1 MNIQETYSSLGL
13 SDFEYDRILELMGR
27 APNFLELS
35 LLSVMWSEHCGY
47 KNSRPLLHRFPS
59 EGPRV
64 LQGPGENAGVVEVGE
79 GRALVFKME
88 SHNHPSAVE
97 PYEGAATGVGGII
110 RDVLAMG
117 ARPVALLNSLRF
129 GSLDDERNRYLFRE
143 VVRGVGGYGNAIGVP
158 TVGGEV
164 EFARAYSGNP
174 LVNAMCVGL
183 VRSEGLMRARA
194 AGEGNLVVLFGAKTG
209 RDGIHGATF
218 ASDELSE
225 ESEEKRPNVQ
235 VGDPFAEKMLVECSL
250 RLLEEGLIV
259 SLQDLGAAGITSS
272 ASEMAAKGGVGIEI
286 DAEKVPLREEG
297 MEPWEIVISESQER
311 MLAIV
316 ELEKVEEV
324 LKIAERYEL
333 VAAVVGQVTGHG
345 DLRVLNGGE
354 VVGTVPARHLA
365 DAPVYEREVQMP
377 GYLEEARKLDPEEL
391 PASQDY
397 NAVLLSLLAHPNLC
411 SRRPVYEQYD
421 HQVGTDTVV
430 VPGADAAVMRV
441 KDTTL
446 GFAATTD
453 CKGRYCYLDPR
464 GGAAAAVAEA
474 YRNLSCVGAE
484 PVALTDCL
492 NFGSPEKPD
501 AYYQLVE
508 CIGGMSEAC
517 EALGTPVVSGNV
529 SLYNETEGE
538 AIYPTPTVGM
548 VGVFEDVGRHATPG
562 IKREGDALVLVGNF
576 RPVLGGS
583 DYLEIVH
590 GQVAGTPA
598 APDLASEK
606 TASDAVRRA
615 ISAGVLDTAHDLSG
629 GGLAVA
635 LAEMTLCEGIGA
647 EAQLL
652 PGGRQDV
659 ALFGEVGG
667 CILVAVPK
675 GRLGELE
682 VHLEGVHYS
691 RIGRSGGEGLKV
703 SGLIDAGLDELR
715 EAYER
720 DLFERHAPEGGH
732 LG

>member
-35 LLSVMWSEHCGY
+35 VFSVMWSEHCGY
-47 KNSRPLLHRFPS
+47 KNSRPLLRRFPN

-64 LQGPGENAGVVEVGE
+64 LQGPGENAGVVEVGD
-79 GRALVFKME
+79 GWALVFKME

-129 GSLDDERNRYLFRE
+129 GLLEEERNRYLFRE
-143 VVRGVGGYGNAIGVP
+143 VVRGIGGYGNAIGVP

-164 EFARAYSGNP
+164 EFAPAYSGNP

-183 VRSEGLMRARA
+183 VRSEDLVRARA
-194 AGEGNLVVLFGAKTG
+194 VGEGNLVVLFGAKTG

-218 ASDELSE
+218 ASDELGE

-250 RLLEEGLIV
+250 RLLEENLLV

-286 DAEKVPLREEG
+286 DAEKVPLREEC
-297 MEPWEIVISESQER
+297 MEPWEIAISESQER

-316 ELEKVEEV
+316 EPEKVEEV
-324 LKIAERYEL
+324 LKLAERYEL
-333 VAAVVGQVTGHG
+333 VAAVVGRVADHG
-345 DLRVLNGGE
+345 DLRILYEGE
-354 VVGTVPARHLA
+354 IAGTVPAQHLA
-365 DAPVYEREVQMP
+365 DAPVYERDVLTP
-377 GYLEEARKLDPEEL
+377 PYLEEVRELDLEEL
-391 PASQDY
+391 PKPRDY
-397 NAVLLSLLAHPNLC
+397 NSVLLSLLAHPNLC

-430 VPGADAAVMRV
+430 LPGADAAVMRV
-441 KDTTL
+441 KGTTL
-446 GFAATTD
+446 GFAVTTD
-453 CKGRYCYLDPR
+453 CRGRHCYLDPR
-464 GGAAAAVAEA
+464 GGGVAAVTEA

-501 AYYQLVE
+501 AYYQLTA
-508 CIGGMSEAC
+508 CIEGMAEAC
-517 EALGTPVVSGNV
+517 EVLGTPVVSGNV

-562 IKREGDALVLVGNF
+562 TKREGDVLVLVGDF

-583 DYLEIVH
+583 DYLQIVH
-590 GQVAGTPA
+590 GRVAGAPPV
-598 APDLASEK
+598 PDLAAEK
-606 TASDAVRRA
+606 AVSDAVRRA
-615 ISAGVLDTAHDLSG
+615 IAAGVVDTAHDLSG

-635 LAEMTLCEGIGA
+635 LAEMAIYGGLGA

-652 PGGRQDV
+652 PGGWQEV
-659 ALFGEVGG
+659 TLFGEVGG
-667 CILVAVPK
+667 CILIAVPE

-682 VHLEGVHYS
+682 RHLDGVHHS
-691 RIGRSGGEGLKV
+691 RIGRVGGDRVKIA
-703 SGLIDAGLDELR
+703 GLIDAGLDELE

-720 DLFERHAPEGGH
+720 DLFERYAPEGGH
-732 LG
+732 LE

>member
-27 APNFLELS
+27 APNYLELS

-47 KNSRPLLHRFPS
+47 KNSRPLLRKFPN

-64 LQGPGENAGVVEVGE
+64 LQGPGENAGAVEVGD
-79 GRALVFKME
+79 GWALVFKME

-129 GSLDDERNRYLFRE
+129 GPLDAERNRYLFRE
-143 VVRGVGGYGNAIGVP
+143 VVRGIGGYGNAIGVP

-183 VRSEGLMRARA
+183 VRSEDLMRARA
-194 AGEGNLVVLFGAKTG
+194 VGEGNLVVLFGAKTG

-297 MEPWEIVISESQER
+297 MEPWEIAISESQER

-316 ELEKVEEV
+316 EPEKVKEV
-324 LKIAERYEL
+324 LQVAERYEL
-333 VAAVVGQVTGHG
+333 VAAVVGRVTGHG
-345 DLRVLNGGE
+345 DMRVMKEGE
-354 VVGTVPARHLA
+354 VAGTVPARHLA
-365 DAPVYEREVQMP
+365 DAPIYEREVRTP
-377 GYLEEARKLDPEEL
+377 AYIEEVRKLNLEEL
-391 PASQDY
+391 PVPRDH

-430 VPGADAAVMRV
+430 LPGADAAVMRV
-441 KDTTL
+441 KGTTL

-474 YRNLSCVGAE
+474 YRNLSCVGAQ

-501 AYYQLVE
+501 AYYQLVA
-508 CIGGMSEAC
+508 CIEGMAEAC

-529 SLYNETEGE
+529 SLYNEAEGE

-548 VGVFEDVGRHATPG
+548 VGIFEDVGRHATPG
-562 IKREGDALVLVGNF
+562 IKREGDALVLIGDF
-576 RPVLGGS
+576 RPVLGGT

-590 GQVAGTPA
+590 GQVVGTPA
-598 APDLASEK
+598 VPDLASEK
-606 TASDAVRRA
+606 AASDAVRQA
-615 ISAGVLDTAHDLSG
+615 ISAGVVDTAHDLSG

-635 LAEMTLCEGIGA
+635 LAEMALCGGIGA
-647 EAQLL
+647 EARLL

-667 CILVAVPK
+667 CILVAVPE

-682 VHLEGVHYS
+682 EHLKGVHYA
-691 RIGRSGGEGLKV
+691 RIGGTGGGRVKV
-703 SGLIDAGLDELR
+703 SGSIDAGLDELR

>member
-47 KNSRPLLHRFPS
+47 KNSRPLLGRFPN

-64 LQGPGENAGVVEVGE
+64 LQGPGENAGVVEVG
-79 GRALVFKME
+79 GGWALVFKVE

-129 GSLDDERNRYLFRE
+129 GPLDDERNRYLFRE
-143 VVRGVGGYGNAIGVP
+143 VVRGIGGYGNAIGVP

-183 VRSEGLMRARA
+183 VRSEDLMRARA
-194 AGEGNLVVLFGAKTG
+194 VGEGNLVVLFGAKTG

-272 ASEMAAKGGVGIEI
+272 ASEMAAKGGVGIDI

-316 ELEKVEEV
+316 EPEKVEEV
-324 LKIAERYEL
+324 LRVAERYEL
-333 VAAVVGQVTGHG
+333 VAAVVGRVTGHG
-345 DLRVLNGGE
+345 DMQVTNRGE
-354 VVGTVPARHLA
+354 VAGTVPARHLA
-365 DAPVYEREVQMP
+365 DAPVYEREVRTP
-377 GYLEEARKLDPEEL
+377 AYLEEVRKLDLEEL
-391 PASQDY
+391 PAPQDY
-397 NAVLLSLLAHPNLC
+397 NSVLFSLLAHPNLC

-430 VPGADAAVMRV
+430 LPGADAAVMRV
-441 KDTTL
+441 KGTTL

-501 AYYQLVE
+501 AYYQLVA
-508 CIGGMSEAC
+508 CIEGMAAAC

-562 IKREGDALVLVGNF
+562 IKREGDALVLVGDF
-576 RPVLGGS
+576 RTVLGGS

-590 GQVAGTPA
+590 GRVAGAPPV
-598 APDLASEK
+598 PDLASGK
-606 TASDAVRRA
+606 VASDAVRGA
-615 ISAGVLDTAHDLSG
+615 IAAGVVDTAHDLSG

-635 LAEMTLCEGIGA
+635 LAEMALCGGVGA
-647 EAQLL
+647 EARLL

-667 CILVAVPK
+667 CILVAVPE

-682 VHLEGVHYS
+682 
-691 RIGRSGGEGLKV
+691 
-703 SGLIDAGLDELR
+703 EL
-715 EAYER
+715 
-720 DLFERHAPEGGH
+720 L
-732 LG
+732 